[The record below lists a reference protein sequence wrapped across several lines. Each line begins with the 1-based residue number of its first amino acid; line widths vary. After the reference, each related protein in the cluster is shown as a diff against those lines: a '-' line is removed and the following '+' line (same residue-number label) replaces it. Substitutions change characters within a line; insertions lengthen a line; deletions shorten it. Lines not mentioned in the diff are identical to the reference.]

1 MTYQEFEE
9 IFKMLIT
16 ERDKRDEFLNQL
28 PSSIS
33 AAFFDNEM
41 VNSLHKTIDKLCEKL
56 FTPNLLQDVE
66 YFLYD
71 YEFGWK
77 FSVNYKEYAFKTI
90 DDILAY
96 FKEEYFTEHKTD
108 SALSDDVPTAE
119 KKTSPF
125 NFEKMFNVDIGC

>member
-28 PSSIS
+28 PTTIS

-77 FSVNYKEYAFKTI
+77 FSVNYKEYEFNST

-96 FKEEYFTEHKTD
+96 FKEQYFTD
-108 SALSDDVPTAE
+108 IPDDMPKDDT
-119 KKTSPF
+119 
-125 NFEKMFNVDIGC
+125 GC